1 MCVACCLYGIR
12 SRPYKATHPVVCVR
26 LAQYVCSTVR
36 ACIGTRASRIKLR
49 IPLCVCGSR
58 NIYVLQCVRVRYVNE
73 GGASRSPREQSASVR
88 RSVHNEA
95 ETIESSEICLVSVY

>member
-1 MCVACCLYGIR
+1 MCTAR
-12 SRPYKATHPVVCVR
+12 AVVQCVR
-26 LAQYVCSTVR
+26 VYAYKHIRVCSMLSVW
-36 ACIGTRASRIKLR
+36 SRIKLR